1 MLPRMRAPTRWT
13 ELWLPIGVA
22 SAIAL
27 LIFPVPIALLDGLL
41 AAQLG
46 LSVMI
51 LIAALGA
58 RRPLALSQFPGLLL
72 LTTLLRLALNVST
85 TRQILAHRDAGQVV
99 DAFGSAV
106 VSDNLIVGAVVFVVL
121 TLAQYLVI
129 ARGAERVAQV
139 AARFALDGLPGR
151 QLAIDADVRAGLLDP
166 ETARARR
173 GALARESSLFGSMDG
188 AMKFVRGDAIAGLC
202 IVGINVIGGLAI
214 GMGQQGMDATTA
226 LSVYTRLTVGDGL
239 VTQIPAV
246 LTATAAAWIVTRV
259 ATPQGAAPGS
269 TMLREV
275 VGDGVAPLVA
285 AGLLM
290 VLALLPGL
298 PTIPLAGIA
307 VVLAAAGL
315 VVRRTWRAEPGPRA
329 QGDPVAPVAAFGL
342 AMHPDATRGLT
353 NGASAVIDEA
363 RQQLRDVYG
372 VHLQA
377 VHLNTDAR
385 DLAPGEYRIE
395 VREARVAVGQL
406 PARGIFVT
414 PPPDEADGPM
424 AAHPITSAPGAWI
437 ETGAGLDAPTFLA
450 QHLVAAWRRSGSAIL
465 GVQDVADAISRLEA
479 IQPALV
485 RAVVPRVA
493 SLPRLTDLMQRLL
506 SENVPVRDL
515 QAVLEVLAHCPV
527 GADGDAQLLRLRC
540 GLAPLISQQAAPD
553 GRLEALYPDPA
564 IEARL
569 RDGMALAP
577 DAADALLDDIEDA
590 LRGHPRAVLVTS
602 ADVRLALRTQIS
614 SWRPGLM
621 VVAIEELTP
630 DLKAVSVGLV
640 G

>member
-1 MLPRMRAPTRWT
+1 M
-13 ELWLPIGVA
+13 WLPIGVA

-51 LIAALGA
+51 LIAALSA

-99 DAFGSAV
+99 DAFGAAV
-106 VSDNLIVGAVVFVVL
+106 VSDNLIVGAVVFIVL

-202 IVGINVIGGLAI
+202 IVGVNVIGGLAI
-214 GMGQQGMDATTA
+214 GMGQQGMDAGTA

-259 ATPQGAAPGS
+259 ATPHGATSGS

-275 VGDGVAPLVA
+275 MGDGVAPMIA

-298 PTIPLAGIA
+298 PAIPLAGIA
-307 VVLAAAGL
+307 IVLAGAGL
-315 VVRRTWRAEPGPRA
+315 VVRRTWRAEPAPRA
-329 QGDPVAPVAAFGL
+329 HADPAVPVAAFGL
-342 AMHPDATRGLT
+342 AMHPDATRGLPD
-353 NGASAVIDEA
+353 GPAAAVDAA
-363 RQQLRDVYG
+363 RAQLRDVYG
-372 VHLQA
+372 VHLQ
-377 VHLNTDAR
+377 VVRLDTDAR
-385 DLAPGEYRIE
+385 NLAPGEYRIE
-395 VREARVAVGQL
+395 VREARAAIGRL
-406 PARGIFVT
+406 PDRGVFVT
-414 PPPDEADGPM
+414 PPPSDADGEATP
-424 AAHPITSAPGAWI
+424 HPVTSAPGAWVP
-437 ETGAGLDAPTFLA
+437 TGAGLEPAVFLGL
-450 QHLVAAWRRSGSAIL
+450 HLAAVWRRSGAAIL
-465 GVQDVADAISRLEA
+465 GVQDVADAIGRLEA
-479 IQPALV
+479 VQPALV
-485 RAVVPRVA
+485 RAVVPRVT
-493 SLPRLTDLMQRLL
+493 SLPRLAELMQRLL

-515 QAVLEVLAHCPV
+515 QAMLEVLAQCPV
-527 GADGDAQLLRLRC
+527 GADFDTQLQRLRC
-540 GLAPLISQQAAPD
+540 GLASLISQQAAPD

-564 IEARL
+564 IEADL
-569 RDGMALAP
+569 RDGVPLSPA
-577 DAADALLDDIEDA
+577 AADALLEDIEDA
-590 LRGHPRAVLVTS
+590 LSGHPRAVLVTS
-602 ADVRLALRTQIS
+602 ADVRLALRAQVA